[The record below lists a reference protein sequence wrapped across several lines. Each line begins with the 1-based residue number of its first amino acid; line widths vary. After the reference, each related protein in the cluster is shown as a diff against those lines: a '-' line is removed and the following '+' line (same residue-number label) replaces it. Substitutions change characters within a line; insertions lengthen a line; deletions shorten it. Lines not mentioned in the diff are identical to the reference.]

1 MAEGL
6 DPLEGIGSLPLE
18 TQVAVIVSVLRSA
31 RASNARIES
40 KLDWLNRSLW
50 TLIATVVAGV
60 VIYWINQHQHPVKT
74 NQGSAN
80 VGTVITR

>member
-18 TQVAVIVSVLRSA
+18 TQVAVIVSVLRSV
-31 RASNARIES
+31 RASNSRIES

-60 VIYWINQHQHPVKT
+60 VIYWVNQHQNPVKT
-74 NQGSAN
+74 NQGNAAGA
-80 VGTVITR
+80 VLKR